1 MSKKNKKKFFEKYA
15 EKIVLLAV
23 PNLIERW
30 KAESPDVTFDTFV
43 LEEYKKIR
51 GEQNDEK

>member
-1 MSKKNKKKFFEKYA
+1 MRKKNKKKFFEKYA

-30 KAESPDVTFDTFV
+30 KAEAPDVTFDTFV

-51 GEQNDEK
+51 GEKNDEE

>member
-1 MSKKNKKKFFEKYA
+1 MSKKNKKKRFEKFA

-30 KAESPDVTFDTFV
+30 KAEAPDVTFDTFV
-43 LEEYKKIR
+43 LGEYKKIK
-51 GEQNDEK
+51 GEENDEK